1 MKSKFAYCA
10 YGLAAVIGFS
20 LLSGCAAQ
28 KRYSWNDYDKK
39 VYDFYKSPAEKD
51 EFVKNLK
58 EVLDDSESAGQV
70 PPGIYAEYGYALYEQ
85 GNSIQSVMYFQ
96 KEADKWPESK
106 FFMAKLISNA
116 QKKAKRQELKP
127 VGVPVIS
134 GVTAPGITADAAV
147 AAVAPEAKVMATPE
161 VAK

>member
-1 MKSKFAYCA
+1 MKLKFAYCA
-10 YGLAAVIGFS
+10 YGLAAVIGFA

-39 VYDFYKSPAEKD
+39 VYDFYKNPVEKD

-58 EVLDDSESAGQV
+58 AVLDDSESAGHV

-85 GNSIQSVMYFQ
+85 GNSLQSVLYFQ

-106 FFMAKLISNA
+106 FFMAKLISIA
-116 QKKAKRQELKP
+116 QKRGKKQEVKP
-127 VGVPVIS
+127 AAVPAVS
-134 GVTAPGITADAAV
+134 GSAAPGVTADAA
-147 AAVAPEAKVMATPE
+147 AAPEAKVAATPE

>member
-116 QKKAKRQELKP
+116 QKRARKQDVKP
-127 VGVPVIS
+127 AGVLTTSGAAAPGVP
-134 GVTAPGITADAAV
+134 TDV
-147 AAVAPEAKVMATPE
+147 AAAPAAIVIETPE